1 MNYKIEMMERN
12 TDGGVIMVHWS
23 ASKTQ
28 GQHTSSCHGATGV
41 TPNPDADGY
50 IAYDNLTEATV
61 IGWVQNAIDTGLLE
75 SQLDEELASLAA
87 PTVLEG
93 VPW

>member
-1 MNYKIEMMERN
+1 MMERN
-12 TDGGVIMVHWS
+12 TDGGVLMVHWS
-23 ASKTQ
+23 VSKTQ
-28 GQHTSSCHGATGV
+28 GQHTSSCYGATGV

-61 IGWVQNAIDTGLLE
+61 IGWVQNAIDTELLE
-75 SQLDEELASLAA
+75 SQLDEELAELAA